1 MSDRQDE
8 RAHVTRAK
16 NPGPESGARVFFALW
31 PDFQVRQ
38 SLERLAREAH
48 KACAG
53 RPARAETI
61 HLTLVFVGQVDFA
74 RLESLKSLASRIAVP
89 PFDLHLDRAG
99 YWKHNRIVWLGAR
112 ETPPPLAELVRA
124 LERGLEEA
132 DFRFDK
138 RPYVPHLTLVRKAL
152 CREPVAPAADVHWPV
167 REFVLARSSL
177 SAQGA
182 AYEIIG
188 RWPLR

>member
-1 MSDRQDE
+1 MSDRQDG
-8 RAHVTRAK
+8 RTRVARAK

-31 PDFQVRQ
+31 PDPQARQ
-38 SLERLAREAH
+38 SLDRLAREAH
-48 KACAG
+48 EACAG
-53 RPARAETI
+53 RPTRAETI
-61 HLTLVFVGQVDFA
+61 HLTLVFVGQVDIVRIA
-74 RLESLKSLASRIAVP
+74 SLKSLASRIAVP
-89 PFDLHLDRAG
+89 SFDLRLDHAG

-124 LERGLEEA
+124 LEQGLEEA

-152 CREPVAPAADVHWPV
+152 CREPVAATAAVHWPV